1 MKIRNTLDKSAASAA
16 GNYLLCTAAD
26 EVDRRELIGELKAII
41 GSRRGRPDN
50 EVIDFSNRIFP
61 LMAESSLGY
70 VHEPVCKMLN
80 DMLRLEQ
87 VKAVFA
93 REKVRLSYP
102 PFVTSSGCLEVMGP
116 HGRLDVAQHFH
127 SDPVVGPQLRNLV
140 AAAKE
145 TGGEVRSGGGYAVP
159 SQWMRFHGLKVPEN
173 VEEVENLLTFLEW
186 QWPASDRLG
195 NYWEQLT
202 GHDGESVVLTTS
214 QYAEIRA
221 LTAQF
226 VPKGQSLL
234 DTLYNN
240 VQPTLSGHVDWQNAN
255 ETIAKLV
262 SHTFSQ
268 ELAKKYLGA
277 LGWYGSGD
285 GETINENDLAQLL
298 VTAILLELN
307 PLFGVNE
314 ERNSFGTYDV
324 YEPMSSVDRP
334 LFIVREDVERHLV
347 SNQRVSSGVAP
358 LASHLLLAGIA
369 PGFLVKSLPRGLL
382 AGSIGWVTF
391 CQAVALVERNSTGAS
406 RFMTYEQVMWFA
418 SMDSISSSLAQLQG
432 VLAIESIIDWA
443 LINEVITHEAL
454 TASAEEA
461 AESAMSAYQLYV
473 KDLAEGVK
481 VFSTP
486 LPSRKEIALTALK
499 EAAPGCDFLEQRVLR
514 HYSDRLSHSYKMSML
529 DLHVEGELTSA
540 EWDWREDG
548 RLYDRYPLLQGV
560 SPNQPRFEAQVLEHH
575 GNLHRVMAASIKL
588 AMSHMLSA
596 DLEIFETHAVTFF
609 TVRSSVSEL
618 VGQSSG
624 QTGLVGVN
632 TTAPKPK
639 ESQAKKDEAT
649 GRYGIVMCVSHGNN
663 QILCYEMF
671 TLQGIC
677 RVNTHLGNI
686 IQQTGIM
693 SMPSRL
699 EFKGSMTDLSP
710 ALPVFHPRIDL
721 RSYTHGTEP
730 GTGIISDAVIEKL
743 GTLAAP
749 TSRPE
754 QKRSA
759 YQHFANSHITNIA
772 QFIVTNRPLATVNE
786 LTEAATVLTERE
798 QNIVTRD
805 KVATSVVDLV
815 VPFKKCIE
823 DIASGERNRVVD
835 GVFGCIMDGIGI
847 FFTALGVTTKIL
859 SIASRTVSLTSKVV
873 SFARFGL
880 KLTVSVFNPIDG
892 LPTAAYRSSKAVLK
906 SGLQLGREGAQLVEA
921 ATSQLRRLTGKA
933 KSVDLLQSANLPHLG
948 QGTWRPRGSTVDVL
962 SVCAV
967 SQKNHWYAVNRYGK
981 PWGKRL
987 ADFDF
992 KQAFSLPD
1000 FSRALPAGYSRQ
1012 IIQQSLPIAR
1022 QKIDN
1027 ALSVLTT
1034 PSLNHETDLAI
1045 GLFLGSTPQARDDL
1059 LNFLEILRTDF
1070 NGTSASNFILDSAK
1084 DNVNIVQVNPF
1095 DYSKWKQE
1103 IMTGTADHQFL
1114 TINTQNLNDRFR
1126 LAGFKYSEIADDL
1139 IHEMFRAG
1147 STTTDVVSAKAAKQ
1161 GRRGLDVAPLLNLA
1175 AGRLPRPTSGATVH
1189 YHQRGKA
1196 LINADSFALTTA
1208 LLSQRETDKP
1218 EYLKNIGIINAAI
1231 EDSAGGPIHGEVLVN
1246 FNTH

>member
-1 MKIRNTLDKSAASAA
+1 MKIRNSLDESAASAA
-16 GNYLLCTAAD
+16 GDYLLCAAVD
-26 EVDRRELIGELKAII
+26 EIDRWKLISELKLVIRAQ
-41 GSRRGRPDN
+41 RDRPDN
-50 EVIDFSNRIFP
+50 EVIDFRNRDFP

-93 REKVRLSYP
+93 REKVLSHYL
-102 PFVTSSGCLEVMGP
+102 PFVTSSGRLEVMGP
-116 HGRLDVAQHFH
+116 HGWLDVAEHFH

-145 TGGEVRSGGGYAVP
+145 TGGEVRSGGGYTGP
-159 SQWMRFHGLKVPEN
+159 SQWLRFHGLEVPKD
-173 VEEVENLLTFLEW
+173 VAQIKNLLSFLEW
-186 QWPASDRLG
+186 EWPAPDHLG

-202 GHDGESVVLTTS
+202 GHDDESAVLTTP

-221 LTAQF
+221 LTDQF

-234 DTLYNN
+234 DTLYKN
-240 VQPTLSGHVDWQNAN
+240 VQSTHSGQVDWQNAN
-255 ETIAKLV
+255 EIIVQLV
-262 SHTFSQ
+262 NHASSQ
-268 ELAKKYLGA
+268 ELAKKYLDA
-277 LGWYGSGD
+277 LGWYGSAV
-285 GETINENDLAQLL
+285 GETVNENDLAQLL

-314 ERNSFGTYDV
+314 KRNSFGTYDI
-324 YEPMSSVDRP
+324 YEPMNSVDRP
-334 LFIVREDVERHLV
+334 LFIVRESVERHLV
-347 SNQRVSSGVAP
+347 NNQRVSHAMAP

-369 PGFLVKSLPRGLL
+369 PGFLVKNLPQELL

-391 CQAVALVERNSTGAS
+391 SQAVALVELKSTGAS

-432 VLAIESIIDWA
+432 VLAVESIIDWA

-454 TASAEEA
+454 TGSAKKA
-461 AESAMSAYQLYV
+461 AESAMSAYKLYV

-486 LPSRKEIALTALK
+486 LPNRKEIALAALK

-514 HYSDRLSHSYKMSML
+514 HESDRLSHSYKMSML
-529 DLHVEGELTSA
+529 DLHVEGELASA
-540 EWDWREDG
+540 EWDWREGG
-548 RLYDRYPLLQGV
+548 RLYDRYPLLEGL

-588 AMSHMLSA
+588 AMSHMPSA
-596 DLEIFETHAVTFF
+596 DREIFETHAITFF
-609 TVRSSVSEL
+609 TVRSSVAEL
-618 VGQSSG
+618 VASSSSSV
-624 QTGLVGVN
+624 GLVGVN
-632 TTAPKPK
+632 SRPPTRM
-639 ESQAKKDEAT
+639 ESQAKKDEAI

-663 QILCYEMF
+663 QILCYEML

-677 RVNTHLGNI
+677 RVNTHLGNL
-686 IQQTGIM
+686 IQQTERM

-699 EFKGSMTDLSP
+699 EFKGNMTDFSP

-730 GTGIISDAVIEKL
+730 RTGIISDAVIEKL

-749 TSRPE
+749 TSIPE
-754 QKRSA
+754 KKRSA
-759 YQHFANSHITNIA
+759 YQHFANPHISNIA
-772 QFIVTNRPLATVNE
+772 QFIVTNRPLATVKE
-786 LTEAATVLTERE
+786 LTEVATVLTERE
-798 QNIVTRD
+798 QKRATTD
-805 KVATSVVDLV
+805 KVVTYVVDLV

-847 FFTALGVTTKIL
+847 FCTALGVTTKIL

-873 SFARFGL
+873 SFAKFGL
-880 KLTVSVFNPIDG
+880 KLTVSVFNPTDG
-892 LPTAAYRSSKAVLK
+892 LPSAAYQSSKAVLK

-948 QGTWRPRGSTVDVL
+948 QGTWCPRGSTVDAL

-1000 FSRALPAGYSRQ
+1000 FSRAMPAGYSRQ

-1022 QKIDN
+1022 RKIDN

-1034 PSLNHETDLAI
+1034 SSLNHETDLAI
-1045 GLFLGSTPQARDDL
+1045 GLFLGSTTQARDDL
-1059 LNFLEILRTDF
+1059 LAFLKVLKTDF

-1095 DYSKWKQE
+1095 KYYAWKQE
-1103 IMTGTADHQFL
+1103 DMTGAAEHPFL
-1114 TINTQNLNDRFR
+1114 TINTHNLNNRFS
-1126 LAGFKYSEIADDL
+1126 LAGSQYGEIADDL
-1139 IHEMFRAG
+1139 IHEMLRAG
-1147 STTTDVVSAKAAKQ
+1147 PSRVNVVSAKTAIQ
-1161 GRRGLDVAPLLNLA
+1161 GNRGLDVAPLLNLA
-1175 AGRLPRPTSGATVH
+1175 AGRLPRSTSGATVH

-1196 LINADSFALTTA
+1196 LINADSYALTTA

-1231 EDSAGGPIHGEVLVN
+1231 KDSADGPIHGEVLVN
-1246 FNTH
+1246 LNTN